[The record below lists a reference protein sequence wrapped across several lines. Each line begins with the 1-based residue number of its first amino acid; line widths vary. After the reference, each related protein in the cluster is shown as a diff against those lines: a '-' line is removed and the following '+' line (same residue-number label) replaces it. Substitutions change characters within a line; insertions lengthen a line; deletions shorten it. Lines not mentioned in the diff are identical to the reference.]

1 MTVRIKS
8 AEKCLAN
15 ATNCSKE
22 LSNVNTTV
30 PDKNSKLPH
39 RCDSQNQLAKRKLKL
54 NHSQSGITLVEKQT
68 SCPREEDMP

>member
-15 ATNCSKE
+15 ATKCQEK

-30 PDKNSKLPH
+30 PAKNTNCLIGVTAK
-39 RCDSQNQLAKRKLKL
+39 NQLAKRKTKL
-54 NHSQSGITLVEKQT
+54 NHSQSGITPVEKQT
-68 SCPREEDMP
+68 SCPREEEVP